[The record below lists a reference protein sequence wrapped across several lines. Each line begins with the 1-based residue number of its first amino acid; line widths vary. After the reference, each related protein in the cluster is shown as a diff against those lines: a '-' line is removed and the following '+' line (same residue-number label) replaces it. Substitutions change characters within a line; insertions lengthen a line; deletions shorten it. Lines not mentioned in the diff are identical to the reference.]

1 MPSSFSQ
8 LVSSTDSRTSLKS
21 GMVSDMHN
29 LEDVFLCHDIAS
41 KTGSSVI
48 DFAKKQASR
57 LGFHTWARV
66 VIFEDEMIVPILILM
81 TTIMS
86 LIKRCIKVSVKEVE
100 GRDVLHE
107 GDMCVCVCVCVVCV
121 CGMCVCV
128 CVWWW
133 CVCVCGGGEYILMF
147 KS

>member
-48 DFAKKQASR
+48 DFAKKPASR

-107 GDMCVCVCVCVVCV
+107 GDMCVCVCVCVWCVCV
-121 CGMCVCV
+121 VCVCV

>member
-1 MPSSFSQ
+1 
-8 LVSSTDSRTSLKS
+8 
-21 GMVSDMHN
+21 MHN

-107 GDMCVCVCVCVVCV
+107 GDMCVCVCVCGVCVWYVCVCV
-121 CGMCVCV
+121 CGGG
-128 CVWWW
+128 
-133 CVCVCGGGEYILMF
+133 VCVCGGGEYILMF

>member
-1 MPSSFSQ
+1 
-8 LVSSTDSRTSLKS
+8 
-21 GMVSDMHN
+21 MVSDMHN

-81 TTIMS
+81 T
-86 LIKRCIKVSVKEVE
+86 KRCIKVSVMRARARRAEQEKIVR
-100 GRDVLHE
+100 GAKL
-107 GDMCVCVCVCVVCV
+107 
-121 CGMCVCV
+121 
-128 CVWWW
+128 
-133 CVCVCGGGEYILMF
+133 
-147 KS
+147 